1 MNTADTLDKTANA
14 ADGMREHTENDCL
27 WLRLAGEKLPVV
39 LYGTGNGADKIL
51 DACIKYGI
59 KISGVFAGDGFVR
72 NREFRGFKVESLE
85 DIEKRLS
92 DFIILLCFGTTRADV
107 TEQIR
112 EAARRHKM
120 YIPDVPLYGGEL
132 FDYGFYLRSREKL
145 AAAHSLL
152 SDAESKAVF
161 DDMISFRLGGE
172 GKYLSRTESAEKSL
186 EVLIAPYVKKGGL
199 CIDCGAFTGDSASAA
214 VSTLSPKCL
223 IAAEPDSRSFRKLSE
238 YAGSEE
244 RCRVVPV
251 NAAVGDTL
259 GQTVFLSGSG
269 RSSGKATNA
278 RRAKEISVRT
288 VTVDSLCDG
297 ENNALV
303 FIKYDVE
310 GDEAAALRGSER
322 TIRDFRPALAVSVY
336 HRSAD
341 IFEIPLYLHTLCP
354 SYSFYLR
361 RVPCIPAWDITLF
374 AVDTGR
380 VAENE

>member
-145 AAAHSLL
+145 AAARSLL